1 MRKGPIIRAAAA
13 MRLAMLVLLALPFA
27 GPAVALSE
35 LKGTAGNRD
44 VPASEEKPAPP
55 AREEGGGLPLPD
67 PLVNQPSGDDTDL
80 QGEDAAPAEDGT
92 DTGSDNATPA
102 PGKPAPGAPPAA
114 VLRDVADLPAPV
126 RKMRERLVEAA
137 ASGDLS
143 RLREL
148 MGSGTGQT
156 LVATGDQ
163 PQDPVAAIREMSGD
177 PDGYEILASMLDIL
191 TTGFVRLNP
200 GTPDEVYVW
209 PYFVARPLAD
219 LTPPEKVELMRIVT
233 AGDYADMQEFDGYN
247 FYRIGIAPN
256 GQWRFLLSDD

>member
-1 MRKGPIIRAAAA
+1 MRKRPIIRAAAA
-13 MRLAMLVLLALPFA
+13 LRLAMLVLAALPLA

-35 LKGTAGNRD
+35 LKGDAGTRQAP
-44 VPASEEKPAPP
+44 PAEDKPAPP
-55 AREEGGGLPLPD
+55 QPDDGGGLPLPD
-67 PLVNQPSGDDTDL
+67 PLVTQPSSGADTDL
-80 QGEDAAPAEDGT
+80 ENEDAAPGESDPGT
-92 DTGSDNATPA
+92 DNAAPA

-114 VLRDVADLPAPV
+114 VLRDIADLPAPV

-156 LVATGDQ
+156 QVTTGD
-163 PQDPVAAIREMSGD
+163 PPEDPVAAIRDMSGD
-177 PDGYEILASMLDIL
+177 PDGYEILATVLNIV

-256 GQWRFLLSDD
+256 GQWRFFLSDD